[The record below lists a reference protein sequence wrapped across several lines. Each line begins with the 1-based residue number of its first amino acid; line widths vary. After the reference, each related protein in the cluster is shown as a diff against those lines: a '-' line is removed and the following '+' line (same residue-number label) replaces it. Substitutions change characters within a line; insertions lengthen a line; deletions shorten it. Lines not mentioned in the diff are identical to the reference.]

1 MSEAQADVVRRRST
15 PPAFDL
21 RKRLDELARGE
32 CSEEDFVRE
41 SFERR
46 GAATESAWYVLS
58 LLDQRYRLGQ
68 LSDDLFHSVK
78 SRIALRELQSVDF
91 GTTVE
96 LVPLARTDVESDT
109 SHLHEVQDAALIDA
123 QIQLSADAPRGWST
137 ASPAT
142 IIAASIAETPS
153 ASPVVDST
161 PVSTLQP
168 VPQVLAAGVVLR
180 DRYTLEAAIGSGGM
194 ATVFKA
200 IDRCGVLPA
209 DADRRVAVKVL
220 RERINQRPAIL
231 IQLRRE
237 FYCTQVLS
245 HPNIVKVYELDRD
258 RDLAFYTMELL
269 EGERLSDLLARAN
282 AKPLSRRYAWAVI
295 RSVGS
300 AVAHAHS
307 RNVIHGDLKPQNVM
321 VTHKGEVRVLDFGSS
336 RTSSGS
342 DGAESIANDASAPVA
357 ATPPYACCE
366 ILEGQQPDPR
376 DDLYALACL
385 AYELLDGSHP
395 FQFRSSIQARAA
407 GVRPQRPA
415 RLSHRQW
422 QTLLTGLSWAREHRS
437 VPVNEWLERLGVSIE
452 PHHLPPLAAR
462 EARFVPVW
470 PRMLRMPQLP
480 RLPRLP
486 AWPGLLQLP
495 QLARL
500 LRLPHIPSL
509 QRLARRQPV
518 DWPAIALPAGMAL
531 LAIVALFAFHRAPP
545 HAPPP
550 VPAAMKP
557 PPIASAPVIPT
568 PAVPVQAPTTPSTA
582 ILPAAA
588 PTASAKAIAR
598 PPRIESTPV
607 AIPKPS
613 ISLTSKVYVARR
625 DGHFVEVRVR
635 RSDRSTNGQRFTWW
649 TEDGTAKAGTDF
661 TPQGRITRAFSTG
674 RQFATLF
681 IRFNPPTARRKA
693 ASFYVNIAEPS
704 TGTQLGPVTRAAVV
718 LPTMP

>member
-1 MSEAQADVVRRRST
+1 MSEAHADVVRRRST
-15 PPAFDL
+15 PSAFDL

-68 LSDDLFHSVK
+68 LSDDLFQSIK

-96 LVPLARTDVESDT
+96 LVPAPRPANPSSACAPAPRAPGIHDAELIEAQIELATDTPVESVT
-109 SHLHEVQDAALIDA
+109 APAALIGASIEDVSRMPA
-123 QIQLSADAPRGWST
+123 MTPAAP
-137 ASPAT
+137 SPAQ
-142 IIAASIAETPS
+142 A
-153 ASPVVDST
+153 
-161 PVSTLQP
+161 
-168 VPQVLAAGVVLR
+168 PQVLAAGLVLR

-220 RERINQRPAIL
+220 RDRINQKPAIL

-269 EGERLSDLLARAN
+269 EGERLSDLLARA
-282 AKPLSRRYAWAVI
+282 ASKPLSRRYAWAVI
-295 RSVGS
+295 RAVGS

-342 DGAESIANDASAPVA
+342 DAAMSDSGDASGPLA
-357 ATPPYACCE
+357 ATPPYASCE

-376 DDLYALACL
+376 DDLYALACV
-385 AYELLDGSHP
+385 AFELLTGSHP
-395 FQFRSSIQARAA
+395 FQLRSSIEARAA
-407 GVRPQRPA
+407 GARPHRPA
-415 RLSHRQW
+415 QVSHRQW
-422 QTLLTGLSWAREHRS
+422 QALVSGLAWSREHRS
-437 VPVNEWLERLGVSIE
+437 VPVNEWLERLGLSIE
-452 PHHLPPLAAR
+452 PHQLPSLDAR
-462 EARFVPVW
+462 EPRFVLRW
-470 PRMLRMPQLP
+470 PRALRMP
-480 RLPRLP
+480 RLPRIP
-486 AWPGLLQLP
+486 TMP
-495 QLARL
+495 RL
-500 LRLPHIPSL
+500 PSL
-509 QRLARRQPV
+509 QRVSRLQPV
-518 DWPAIALPAGMAL
+518 DWPTIALPAGLTL

-545 HAPPP
+545 QAPVP
-550 VPAAMKP
+550 VPAIVKP
-557 PPIASAPVIPT
+557 LPIAT
-568 PAVPVQAPTTPSTA
+568 PPAAETSTAAVQAPTPPSSVS
-582 ILPAAA
+582 LPSPPAAA
-588 PTASAKAIAR
+588 KVVTR
-598 PPRIESTPV
+598 PPRVEIV
-607 AIPKPS
+607 AAATTKPS
-613 ISLTSKVYVARR
+613 ISLTSKAYIAKR
-625 DGHFVEVRVR
+625 DAHFVELRVR
-635 RSDRSTNGQRFTWW
+635 RTDLTKEGQRFTWW
-649 TEDGTAKAGTDF
+649 TENGTAKAGSDF
-661 TPQGRITRAFSTG
+661 TAQGRINRVFSDG

-681 IRFNPPTARRKA
+681 IRLNPTATRREA
-693 ASFYVNIAEPS
+693 GTFYVNIAEPG
-704 TGTQLGPVTRAAVV
+704 TGTQLGAVTRAAVV

>member
-1 MSEAQADVVRRRST
+1 MSEAHADIVRRRST

-32 CSEEDFVRE
+32 CSEEEFVRE

-68 LSDDLFHSVK
+68 LSDDLFQSIK

-96 LVPLARTDVESDT
+96 LVPAPRPANNQASPNTPAPSSPEI
-109 SHLHEVQDAALIDA
+109 HDAALIEA
-123 QIQLSADAPRGWST
+123 QIEL
-137 ASPAT
+137 ASEPPSEPVATPAAL
-142 IIAASIAETPS
+142 IGASIEGLSRVQAMT
-153 ASPVVDST
+153 PVV
-161 PVSTLQP
+161 PVAPSPSQA
-168 VPQVLAAGVVLR
+168 PQVLAAGLVLR

-220 RERINQRPAIL
+220 RERINQKPAIL

-269 EGERLSDLLARAN
+269 EGERLSDLLARAQSQ
-282 AKPLSRRYAWAVI
+282 PLPRRYAWEVI
-295 RSVGS
+295 RAVGS

-321 VTHKGEVRVLDFGSS
+321 VTHKSEVRVLDFGSS

-342 DGAESIANDASAPVA
+342 DAAASDSSNASGPLA

-376 DDLYALACL
+376 DDLYALACV
-385 AYELLDGSHP
+385 AYELLTGSHP
-395 FQFRSSIQARAA
+395 FQLCSSIEARAA
-407 GVRPQRPA
+407 GARPQRPA
-415 RLSHRQW
+415 QLSHRQW
-422 QTLLTGLSWAREHRS
+422 QALLTGLSWSREHRS
-437 VPVNEWLERLGVSIE
+437 VPVNEWLEKLGLSIE
-452 PHHLPPLAAR
+452 PHQLPSLDADER
-462 EARFVPVW
+462 GISLRW
-470 PRMLRMPQLP
+470 PRALRMPRLPRMPTIP

-486 AWPGLLQLP
+486 
-495 QLARL
+495 
-500 LRLPHIPSL
+500 SL
-509 QRLARRQPV
+509 QRLSRLQPV
-518 DWPAIALPAGMAL
+518 DWPTIALPASLTL
-531 LAIVALFAFHRAPP
+531 LAIVALFAYHREPP
-545 HAPPP
+545 QSPSPLPIVVKPLPIA
-550 VPAAMKP
+550 VAPAA
-557 PPIASAPVIPT
+557 ATPT
-568 PAVPVQAPTTPSTA
+568 AAVQAPTPPSVS
-582 ILPAAA
+582 LPSPPPTVAAKVVTRPPHIEMTTAAA
-588 PTASAKAIAR
+588 T
-598 PPRIESTPV
+598 
-607 AIPKPS
+607 KPS
-613 ISLTSKVYVARR
+613 ISLTSKTYLARR
-625 DGHFVEVRVR
+625 DAHFVEVRVR
-635 RSDRSTNGQRFTWW
+635 RTDLSTEGQRFTWW
-649 TEDGTAKAGTDF
+649 TENGTAKAGADF
-661 TPQGRITRAFSTG
+661 TAQGRINRVFSGG

-681 IRFNPPTARRKA
+681 IRVNPTATRREA
-693 ASFYVNIAEPS
+693 GTFYVNIAEPGM
-704 TGTQLGPVTRAAVV
+704 GTQLGAVTRAAVV
-718 LPTMP
+718 LPAMP